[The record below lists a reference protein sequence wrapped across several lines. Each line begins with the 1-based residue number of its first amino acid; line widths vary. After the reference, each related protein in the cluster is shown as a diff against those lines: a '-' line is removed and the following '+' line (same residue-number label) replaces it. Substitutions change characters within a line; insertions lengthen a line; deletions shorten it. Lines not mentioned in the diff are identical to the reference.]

1 MWNVTI
7 PPKGTVKLPEPPD
20 SARLRDPQVGFSV
33 RVSEIKKGRSEPVPR
48 FFIDPSAVSGD
59 TVTLTGENAHHASY
73 SLRLAPGDRIK
84 VCDQQ
89 TAYLCEMVSF
99 DGETATARILSA
111 DPIDT
116 EPPFAAR
123 LYQALP
129 KGDKLDTVIQ
139 KAVECGVR
147 EVIPFESSRCIVR
160 AKPEAEGRKT
170 ERRCRI
176 AEEAA
181 KQCGRG
187 VIPTV
192 KPTVTF
198 SDALKAAEGA
208 DLVLFCYEGVAVTPL
223 PAIIERAAPALD
235 AARAEGRTPEI
246 AIFVGSE
253 GGFSPEEAEA
263 ASARGFAMTGLGKR
277 ILRTETA
284 SGFVLSCLIYALEL

>member
-1 MWNVTI
+1 MSMIHSMSLSKGKRYSITI
-7 PPKGTVKLPEPPD
+7 PQEKNSLIWYLWK
-20 SARLRDPQVGFSV
+20 RLLRK
-33 RVSEIKKGRSEPVPR
+33 RT
-48 FFIDPSAVSGD
+48 FIRANLIWLLNINFK
-59 TVTLTGENAHHASY
+59 T
-73 SLRLAPGDRIK
+73 
-84 VCDQQ
+84 C
-89 TAYLCEMVSF
+89 
-99 DGETATARILSA
+99 
-111 DPIDT
+111 
-116 EPPFAAR
+116 
-123 LYQALP
+123 
-129 KGDKLDTVIQ
+129 
-139 KAVECGVR
+139 AVECGVR

-198 SDALKAAEGA
+198 SEALKAAEGA
-208 DLVLFCYEGVAVTPL
+208 DLVLFCYEGAAVTPL

-235 AARAEGRTPEI
+235 AARAKGRTPEI

>member
-1 MWNVTI
+1 M
-7 PPKGTVKLPEPPD
+7 
-20 SARLRDPQVGFSV
+20 
-33 RVSEIKKGRSEPVPR
+33 PR
-48 FFIDPSAVSGD
+48 FFVDPSAICGERIV
-59 TVTLTGENAHHASY
+59 LTGENAHHAAF

-99 DGETATARILSA
+99 DSETATARILSA
-111 DPIDT
+111 APIDT
-116 EPPFAAR
+116 EPPFVAS
-123 LYQALP
+123 LFQALP

-139 KAVECGVR
+139 KAVECGVT

-160 AKPEAEGRKT
+160 AKPEAEARKT
-170 ERRCRI
+170 ERRNRI

-192 KPTVTF
+192 QPTVTYAE
-198 SDALKAAEGA
+198 ALKTASSA
-208 DLVLFCYEGVAVTPL
+208 DLVLFCYEGNETTPL
-223 PAIIERAAPALD
+223 PAVVEQARPALE
-235 AARAEGRTPEI
+235 AAEQSGRRPRI
-246 AIFVGSE
+246 AIIIGSE
-253 GGFSPEEAEA
+253 GGFSPDEATA
-263 ASARGFAMTGLGKR
+263 ARDCGCILTGLGKR

>member
-1 MWNVTI
+1 M
-7 PPKGTVKLPEPPD
+7 
-20 SARLRDPQVGFSV
+20 
-33 RVSEIKKGRSEPVPR
+33 PR

-73 SLRLAPGDRIK
+73 SLRLAPGDRIR

-99 DGETATARILSA
+99 NGESATARILSA

-116 EPPFAAR
+116 EPPFVAR
-123 LYQALP
+123 LFQALP

-139 KAVECGVR
+139 KAVECGVC
-147 EVIPFESSRCIVR
+147 EIIPFESARCIVR

-187 VIPTV
+187 VIPPV
-192 KPTVTF
+192 RPTVTF
-198 SDALKAAEGA
+198 AEALKAAESA
-208 DLVLFCYEGVAVTPL
+208 DLALFCYEGQEVTPL
-223 PAIIERAAPALD
+223 PAILEMAGPLLET
-235 AARAEGRTPEI
+235 ARGEKRRPEI

-253 GGFSPEEAEA
+253 GGFSPEEAKAAREA
-263 ASARGFAMTGLGKR
+263 GFAMTGLGKR

>member
-1 MWNVTI
+1 M
-7 PPKGTVKLPEPPD
+7 
-20 SARLRDPQVGFSV
+20 
-33 RVSEIKKGRSEPVPR
+33 PR
-48 FFIDPSAVSGD
+48 FFVDPSAVTGD
-59 TVTLTGENAHHASY
+59 EIILTGDNAHHAAY
-73 SLRLAPGDRIK
+73 SLRLAPGDKIK

-99 DGETATARILSA
+99 DSETATARILSA
-111 DPIDT
+111 SPIDT
-116 EPPFAAR
+116 EPPFTAR

-139 KAVECGVR
+139 KAVECGVT

-160 AKPEAEGRKT
+160 AKPEAEARKT

-187 VIPTV
+187 IIPLV
-192 KPTVTF
+192 KPTITY
-198 SDALKAAEGA
+198 SEALEAARAA
-208 DLVLFCYEGVAVTPL
+208 DLILFCYEGQDVTPL
-223 PAIIERAAPALD
+223 PAVIERAKNILD
-235 AARAEGRTPEI
+235 AAEQSGRKPEI

-253 GGFSPEEAEA
+253 GGFSPEEANAAREA
-263 ASARGFAMTGLGKR
+263 GVAMTGLGKR

>member
-1 MWNVTI
+1 M
-7 PPKGTVKLPEPPD
+7 
-20 SARLRDPQVGFSV
+20 
-33 RVSEIKKGRSEPVPR
+33 PR
-48 FFIDPSAVSGD
+48 FFVSPSDVSGE

-73 SLRLAPGDRIK
+73 SLRLAPGDRIR
-84 VCDQQ
+84 VCDQR

-139 KAVECGVR
+139 KAVECGVT
-147 EVIPFESSRCIVR
+147 EIIPFESSRCIVR

-187 VIPTV
+187 LIPTV
-192 KPTVTF
+192 RPTVTF
-198 SDALKAAEGA
+198 ARALKAAEGA
-208 DLVLFCYEGVAVTPL
+208 DLALFCYEGQDVTPL
-223 PAIIERAAPALD
+223 PAIVEMASPLLETAQR
-235 AARAEGRTPEI
+235 EGRRPEI

-253 GGFSPEEAEA
+253 GGFSPEEAA
-263 ASARGFAMTGLGKR
+263 AARTAGCAMTGLGKR

>member
-1 MWNVTI
+1 M
-7 PPKGTVKLPEPPD
+7 
-20 SARLRDPQVGFSV
+20 
-33 RVSEIKKGRSEPVPR
+33 PR
-48 FFIDPSAVSGD
+48 FFVEPSAVTED
-59 TVTLTGENAHHASY
+59 KIVLTGENARHAAY

-99 DGETATARILSA
+99 DSDTATARILSSS
-111 DPIDT
+111 PIDT

-139 KAVECGVR
+139 KAVECGVT

-160 AKPEAEGRKT
+160 AKPEAETRKT
-170 ERRCRI
+170 ERRQRI

-187 VIPTV
+187 IIPLV
-192 KPTVTF
+192 KPTVTYAE
-198 SDALKAAEGA
+198 ALDSARAA
-208 DLVLFCYEGVAVTPL
+208 DLILFCYEGDEVTPL
-223 PAIIERAAPALD
+223 PAVLNRARPLLE
-235 AARAEGRTPEI
+235 AAEQNGRAPEI

-253 GGFSPEEAEA
+253 GGFSPAEAEA
-263 ASARGFAMTGLGKR
+263 AREQGAAMTGLGKR

>member
-1 MWNVTI
+1 M
-7 PPKGTVKLPEPPD
+7 
-20 SARLRDPQVGFSV
+20 
-33 RVSEIKKGRSEPVPR
+33 PR
-48 FFIDPSAVSGD
+48 FFIDPSAVNGD

-99 DGETATARILSA
+99 DGETATARNLSA

-139 KAVECGVR
+139 KAVECGVT
-147 EVIPFESSRCIVR
+147 EIIPFESSRCIVR

-187 VIPTV
+187 VIPPV
-192 KPTVTF
+192 RPTVSF
-198 SDALKAAEGA
+198 AEALKNAKDA
-208 DLVLFCYEGVAVTPL
+208 DLALFCYEGQEVTPL
-223 PAIIERAAPALD
+223 PAVLELAGPALES
-235 AARAEGRTPEI
+235 AKAEGRVPEI

-253 GGFSPEEAEA
+253 GGFSPEEAAAAREA
-263 ASARGFAMTGLGKR
+263 GFAMTGLGKR

>member
-1 MWNVTI
+1 M
-7 PPKGTVKLPEPPD
+7 
-20 SARLRDPQVGFSV
+20 
-33 RVSEIKKGRSEPVPR
+33 PR
-48 FFIDPSAVSGD
+48 FFVEPSAVRGD
-59 TVTLTGENAHHASY
+59 EIILTGDNAHHAAY

-89 TAYLCEMVSF
+89 TAYLCEMVAF
-99 DGETATARILSA
+99 DSDTATARILSSS
-111 DPIDT
+111 PIDT
-116 EPPFAAR
+116 EPPFAAH

-139 KAVECGVR
+139 KAVECGVTT
-147 EVIPFESSRCIVR
+147 VTPFESSRCIVR
-160 AKPEAEGRKT
+160 AKPESEARKT

-187 VIPTV
+187 IIPSVT
-192 KPTVTF
+192 PTVTYTQ
-198 SDALKAAEGA
+198 ALEEAKTA
-208 DLVLFCYEGVAVTPL
+208 DLILLCYEGQEVTPL
-223 PAIIERAAPALD
+223 PAVIEQARPLLD
-235 AARAEGRTPEI
+235 AAEQSGRKPEI

-253 GGFSPEEAEA
+253 GGFSPEEANA
-263 ASARGFAMTGLGKR
+263 ARKLGAAMTGLGKR

>member
-1 MWNVTI
+1 M
-7 PPKGTVKLPEPPD
+7 
-20 SARLRDPQVGFSV
+20 
-33 RVSEIKKGRSEPVPR
+33 PR
-48 FFIDPSAVSGD
+48 FFVAPSDVSGD

-73 SLRLAPGDRIK
+73 SLRLAPGDRIR
-84 VCDQQ
+84 VCDQR

-99 DGETATARILSA
+99 NGEIATARILSA

-116 EPPFAAR
+116 EPPFTAR

-139 KAVECGVR
+139 KAVECGVT
-147 EVIPFESSRCIVR
+147 EIIPFESSRCIVR
-160 AKPEAEGRKT
+160 AKPEAETRKT

-192 KPTVTF
+192 RPTVTF
-198 SDALKAAEGA
+198 AEALRAAGKA
-208 DLVLFCYEGVAVTPL
+208 DLALFCYEGQDVTPL
-223 PAIIERAAPALD
+223 PVILEMADPVLET
-235 AARAEGRTPEI
+235 ARREGRRPEI

-253 GGFSPEEAEA
+253 GGFSPEEAAAAREA
-263 ASARGFAMTGLGKR
+263 GFAMTGLGKR